1 MNQWKPVKGYEGLYE
16 VSSEGEIKSLE
27 KTRKNSKGQY
37 IQKEKM
43 LAQSLTSTG
52 YKKVELVRNGKKKSL
67 KVHRL
72 VAEAFIPKVEGKPYV
87 NHKDGNQLNNSVDN
101 LEWCTQA
108 ENVQHA
114 YDMGLNGNKL
124 DINWSEVAKQY
135 ELGISSG
142 KLAKKYNCSVT
153 TITRNLRNLGI
164 EVRAT
169 GESQNKYH
177 LEEIDILKELETKT
191 QKELAKE
198 LGCDPS
204 LISKYLKKTGGR
216 CNVK

>member
-1 MNQWKPVKGYEGLYE
+1 MNQWRPVKGYEELYE

-37 IQKEKM
+37 IQEEKI
-43 LAQSLTSTG
+43 LAQSLTTTG
-52 YKKVELVRNGKKKSL
+52 YKKVELVRDGKRKSL

-72 VAEAFIPKVEGKPYV
+72 VAQAFIPKVEGKPYV
-87 NHKDGNQLNNSVDN
+87 NHKDGNPLNNSVDN

-114 YDMGLNGNKL
+114 YDMGLNRNKL
-124 DINWSEVAKQY
+124 NIDWNEVARQY
-135 ELGISSG
+135 GLGISSC

-164 EVRAT
+164 EVRTT

-177 LEEIDILKELETKT
+177 LEEIDILKELESKT
-191 QKELAKE
+191 IRQLAKE
-198 LGCDPS
+198 IGCTPS
-204 LISKYLKKTGGR
+204 LISIYLKKMEE
-216 CNVK
+216 K

>member
-16 VSSEGEIKSLE
+16 VSSKGEIKSLE

-43 LAQSLTSTG
+43 LAQSLTTTG

-72 VAEAFIPKVEGKPYV
+72 VAEAFIPKVEDKPYV
-87 NHKDGNQLNNSVDN
+87 NHKDGNPLNNSVDN

-114 YDMGLNGNKL
+114 YDMGLNSHKL
-124 DINWSEVAKQY
+124 NIDWNEVARQY
-135 ELGISSG
+135 ELGVPSSE
-142 KLAKKYNCSVT
+142 LAKKYNCAKK
-153 TITRNLRNLGI
+153 TILTNIKKQGI
-164 EVRAT
+164 EVRTT
-169 GESQNKYH
+169 GKSQNKYH
-177 LEEIDILKELETKT
+177 LEEIDILKELEIKT